1 MNLSSYNKAIY
12 LKEYY
17 NNLLEEITKK
27 HEKDTDLSHV
37 IGKDKDCLYCENYL
51 TINKKLQKL
60 LKEISLYEEKH
71 QISFDGRETNKNI
84 KEDEQPKK
92 IYKIYSFLFEDG
104 SEYLIYTSSK
114 KEGCQTVKKPLS
126 SLIRQKLVSKNFYH
140 SIYIEQENGMVNTLQ
155 EIMNTGL
162 KNEPKI
168 LGKTYVQEKKQISS
182 FHKTISNSFIYC
194 ESENIL

>member
-1 MNLSSYNKAIY
+1 MNLTNYNKSIY

-27 HEKDTDLSHV
+27 HEKDPDLSHA

-60 LKEISLYEEKH
+60 LKEISLYEENH
-71 QISFDGRETNKNI
+71 QINFDGRQTDTNL
-84 KEDEQPKK
+84 KESEPPKK

-114 KEGCQTVKKPLS
+114 KEGCQAVKKPLS
-126 SLIRQKLVSKNFYH
+126 SLMRQKLVSKKFFP
-140 SIYIEQENGMVNTLQ
+140 SIYLEQENGRVHTLQ
-155 EIMNTGL
+155 EIVNTGL
-162 KNEPKI
+162 KNEPKV
-168 LGKTYVQEKKQISS
+168 LGKTYVQEKKQISL
-182 FHKTISNSFIYC
+182 FNKTISTCFIYC
-194 ESENIL
+194 ETENIL

>member
-1 MNLSSYNKAIY
+1 MNLTNYNKSIY

-27 HEKDTDLSHV
+27 HEKDPDLSHA

-60 LKEISLYEEKH
+60 LKEISLYEENH
-71 QISFDGRETNKNI
+71 QINFDGRQTDKNI
-84 KEDEQPKK
+84 NESEQPKR
-92 IYKIYSFLFEDG
+92 IYKIHSFLFEDG

-114 KEGCQTVKKPLS
+114 KEGCQTVGKHLS
-126 SLIRQKLVSKNFYH
+126 SLMRQKLVSKKFYS
-140 SIYIEQENGMVNTLQ
+140 SIYLERENGRVHTLQ
-155 EIMNTGL
+155 EIVNTGL
-162 KNEPKI
+162 KNEPKV

-182 FHKTISNSFIYC
+182 FNKTISNSFIYC